1 MVFFGD
7 ADGDASA
14 LADVEVFFVVEVF
27 LAEVDVACVVVVAAG
42 SSFFWVWQ
50 PKKAASVSAVIKD
63 KTVVFIGL
71 VKLNEH
77 RECRSSCRR
86 ASIKIAAFFLPIFTF
101 LVCNPTMST
110 RILLAGIIGGI
121 VMFIWS
127 FIAHD
132 LLPLGEMGVREIPN
146 EDAVTSA
153 IQTNL
158 GNRNGFYIFPG
169 PGVSPDASRQQKME
183 GMKRAEEKMAA
194 GPAGVL
200 IYHPKRVFNF
210 PKRLGIEFATEVI
223 EALLAVF
230 LLAQTGITSFGGKV
244 GFVLTAG
251 ILAAIATNVPYWNW
265 YGFPRVY
272 TAGYMLTQVIGFL
285 LVGIAA
291 GFFIRPKTAAA

>member
-1 MVFFGD
+1 
-7 ADGDASA
+7 
-14 LADVEVFFVVEVF
+14 
-27 LAEVDVACVVVVAAG
+27 
-42 SSFFWVWQ
+42 
-50 PKKAASVSAVIKD
+50 
-63 KTVVFIGL
+63 
-71 VKLNEH
+71 
-77 RECRSSCRR
+77 
-86 ASIKIAAFFLPIFTF
+86 
-101 LVCNPTMST
+101 
-110 RILLAGIIGGI
+110 
-121 VMFIWS
+121 MFIWS

-210 PKRLGIEFATEVI
+210 PKRLGIEFATEVL
-223 EALLAVF
+223 ESLLAVF
-230 LLAQTGITSFGGKV
+230 LLAQTGIRGFGGKV
-244 GFVLTAG
+244 GFILTAG

-285 LVGIAA
+285 LVGIVAA
-291 GFFIRPKTAAA
+291 LIMRPREATAA

>member
-1 MVFFGD
+1 
-7 ADGDASA
+7 
-14 LADVEVFFVVEVF
+14 
-27 LAEVDVACVVVVAAG
+27 
-42 SSFFWVWQ
+42 
-50 PKKAASVSAVIKD
+50 
-63 KTVVFIGL
+63 
-71 VKLNEH
+71 
-77 RECRSSCRR
+77 
-86 ASIKIAAFFLPIFTF
+86 
-101 LVCNPTMST
+101 MST

-210 PKRLGIEFATEVI
+210 PKRLGIEFATEVL
-223 EALLAVF
+223 ESLLAVF
-230 LLAQTGITSFGGKV
+230 LLAQTGIRGFGGKV
-244 GFVLTAG
+244 GFILTAG

-265 YGFPRVY
+265 YGFPRGY

-285 LVGIAA
+285 LVGIVAA
-291 GFFIRPKTAAA
+291 LIMRPREATAA